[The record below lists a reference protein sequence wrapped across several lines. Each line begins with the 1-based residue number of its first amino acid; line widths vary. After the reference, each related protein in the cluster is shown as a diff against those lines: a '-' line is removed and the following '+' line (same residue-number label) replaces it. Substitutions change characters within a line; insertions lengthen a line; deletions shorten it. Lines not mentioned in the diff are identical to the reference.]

1 MQEFDRFLLEYI
13 KTVQLYIGSQEIISK
28 NLLSANY
35 AMTDIMRSV
44 INLNN
49 DNNEEERTRQNN
61 ETLRQSNEILRQPS
75 FSLNNVRTARNII
88 EPQTNRQPQTN
99 RRNENN
105 ARPQNNT
112 PPQTNTQA
120 QTNRRSENN
129 ARPQNNTNTSEITRE
144 NDPTI
149 DWFIPNPTTNL
160 ERRINTVLNDFVT
173 NIVEEEIIQG
183 ARLPSTRNPSHEIRQ
198 NENRTIRRP
207 IAVRRPTDF
216 RRNPLNNI
224 GQTRNTENNSN
235 ERNSNEGNS
244 TRTDNN
250 ENTTNEETNNNEN
263 SNSETNNNSNLEA
276 NNIRA
281 NSLETRNYLPFMTSR
296 VERPRR
302 RYRNRSSALNEP
314 VSITSTTYVV
324 TTPPPLTTLDSPVRI
339 RPNNSQIR
347 NSTEIINYTDLSA
360 NDRSQ
365 PHCPID
371 LNPFSDDDT
380 IMKIKYCG
388 HIFRELNLRSH
399 FRYSPRCPICRYD
412 IRDYECENTVSSIN
426 PPINQITT
434 RSGGFGAI
442 V

>member
-49 DNNEEERTRQNN
+49 DNDNNNEEETTRQNN

-88 EPQTNRQPQTN
+88 EPQTNIQPQTN

-105 ARPQNNT
+105 VRPQNNM
-112 PPQTNTQA
+112 
-120 QTNRRSENN
+120 
-129 ARPQNNTNTSEITRE
+129 NTSEITRE

-160 ERRINTVLNDFVT
+160 ERRINTVLNDFVN

-183 ARLPSTRNPSHEIRQ
+183 ARLPSSRNPNPIVRETG
-198 NENRTIRRP
+198 NRTIRRP
-207 IAVRRPTDF
+207 IAVRRPTHF

-224 GQTRNTENNSN
+224 VQTRNTENNSN
-235 ERNSNEGNS
+235 ERNS
-244 TRTDNN
+244 TRTGNN
-250 ENTTNEETNNNEN
+250 ENTTNEETNNNENITNDETNNNENSNFETNNNQN

-412 IRDYECENTVSSIN
+412 IRDYECENTVTSIN